1 MDIPWTEKYRPLKL
15 DNIVSQTESKN
26 ILANTLKDGHLPHL
40 MIYGPPG
47 TGKTSSIIALC
58 NQLFG
63 PKRVSER
70 VLELNASDERG
81 IGVVRNKI
89 INFAKVSV
97 GTRDPKYLCPDY
109 KVIILDEADAMTKE
123 AQAALRKVME
133 ENSEITRFCFLCN
146 YQNKLIEPIES
157 RCVKIRFNTIDT
169 ESIISRLEYISQK
182 ENLLINNRKIY
193 ETIAEI
199 SNGDLRKG
207 ILILQNL
214 KYFNLN
220 NNLTSDN
227 IYSIYKYITKEEL
240 NNYIQKLKKNKSI
253 KTVIEIVKDIQS
265 KGYIISYLILKIN
278 NYLMEINNLEE
289 KDKAN
294 FIFMTSSIERKL
306 NDGADEYIQLLNMIT
321 KLMELIK

>member
-1 MDIPWTEKYRPLKL
+1 MDIPWTEKYRPTRL

-157 RCVKIRFNTIDT
+157 RCVKIRFNTIDKD
-169 ESIISRLEYISQK
+169 SIISRLEYISQK
-182 ENLLINNRKIY
+182 ENLQIKDKTIY
-193 ETIAEI
+193 ETLAEI

-214 KYFNLN
+214 KYFKCD
-220 NNLTSDN
+220 NNLTSEK

-240 NNYIQKLKKNKSI
+240 DIYIEKLKKNKNI
-253 KTVIEIVKDIQS
+253 KNVIEIVKDIQS

-278 NYLMEINNLEE
+278 NYLMDMKIEE
-289 KDKAN
+289 KTKAI
-294 FIFMTSSIERKL
+294 FIFTTSSIERKL
-306 NDGADEYIQLLNMIT
+306 NDGADEYIQLLNLIT
-321 KLMELIK
+321 KLMELV